1 MEHHNTYCYSF
12 PAVRGQQA
20 GRPFYI
26 ATCPLRL
33 IPRIFIFDEEEV
45 PPELRAQRELNKQRI
60 PEMARYLVDN
70 PKGYIFSA
78 ITASV
83 DSEVSFDAQEDNSDL
98 GTLRVQMDSNILIND
113 GQHRRKAI
121 EDALKESPELG
132 QDNIAVVF
140 FIDEGLKRSQQMF
153 ADLNKYAIRP
163 STSLNVLYDHRDS
176 CSGIARHLS
185 SEVKP
190 FVGYTEMER
199 SSIAPKSPKLFTL
212 SGIKLATRALVGK
225 GTKDK
230 YDEHDDALAI
240 SFWSTL
246 NKYIAEWQLVQN
258 KELSPSQ
265 MRKNYIHAHGI
276 GLHALGVAGRA
287 LLQQHPENWESK
299 LPALTKLDWQKV
311 NPIWNNRALHN
322 GKLSK
327 SSTNIKLTANV
338 IKRAL
343 DVELSADEL
352 EIEKLLI
359 NE

>member
-1 MEHHNTYCYSF
+1 MEQQNTYCYSF

-33 IPRIFIFDEEEV
+33 IPRIFVFDEEEV

-70 PKGYIFSA
+70 PKDYIFSA

-83 DSEVSFDAQEDNSDL
+83 DSHVSFEPNNKDSDL
-98 GTLRVQMDSNILIND
+98 GVLQVQMDSNILIND

-121 EDALKESPELG
+121 EEALRESPELG

-163 STSLNVLYDHRDS
+163 STSLNVLYDHRDVS
-176 CSGIARHLS
+176 SNIARQLS
-185 SEVKP
+185 QEVKP

-212 SGIKLATRALVGK
+212 SSIKQASKALLGK
-225 GTKDK
+225 GTKDRV
-230 YDEHDDALAI
+230 DEDDYQLVKE
-240 SFWSTL
+240 FWEEINQVIT
-246 NKYIAEWQLVQN
+246 EWQLVQD
-258 KELSPSQ
+258 KDMSPSQ
-265 MRKNYIHAHGI
+265 ARQEFIHANGI
-276 GLHALGVAGRA
+276 GLHALGAAGQSLIA
-287 LLQQHPENWESK
+287 TFPDTWK
-299 LPALTKLDWQKV
+299 TKLAPLKKIDWRKA
-311 NPIWNNRALHN
+311 NPIWDNRALHN

-327 SSTNIKLTANV
+327 STTNVRLTANV
-338 IKRAL
+338 IKKAL
-343 DVELSADEL
+343 KLKLTEDEKRL
-352 EIEKLLI
+352 ESIIK
-359 NE
+359 

>member
-1 MEHHNTYCYSF
+1 MEHTNTYCYSF

-33 IPRIFIFDEEEV
+33 IPKIFVFDEEEV

-70 PKGYIFSA
+70 PQDYIFSA

-83 DSEVSFDAQEDNSDL
+83 DTDVEFEASGKNSDL

-121 EDALKESPELG
+121 EEAIKDSPELG

-163 STSLNVLYDHRDS
+163 SSSLNVLYDHRDA
-176 CSGIARHLS
+176 CSGIARYLS
-185 SEVKP
+185 SNVKP

-199 SSIAPKSPKLFTL
+199 SSIAPKSPKLFAL
-212 SGIKLATRALVGK
+212 SSIKLATRALLGK
-225 GTKDK
+225 GSKDS
-230 YDEHDDALAI
+230 YEEQDQSVATQFWAALNEHVP
-240 SFWSTL
+240 
-246 NKYIAEWQLVQN
+246 EWKLVQR
-258 KELSPSQ
+258 KELSPTQ
-265 MRKNYIHAHGI
+265 MRQEFIHAHGI
-276 GLHALGVAGRA
+276 GLHALGVAGHDLIAAHPDDWEKKLSA
-287 LLQQHPENWESK
+287 LK
-299 LPALTKLDWQKV
+299 GIDWRKA
-311 NPIWNNRALHN
+311 NPTWNNRALHN

-338 IKRAL
+338 IKQAL
-343 DVELSADEL
+343 GLALSPDE
-352 EIEKLLI
+352 EKL
-359 NE
+359 EKQFSK

>member
-1 MEHHNTYCYSF
+1 MEHQNTYCYSF

-33 IPRIFIFDEEEV
+33 IPRIFVFDEEEV

-70 PKGYIFSA
+70 PKDYIFSA

-83 DSEVSFDAQEDNSDL
+83 DSHVSFEANGKDSDL
-98 GTLRVQMDSNILIND
+98 GTLKVQMDSNILIND

-121 EDALKESPELG
+121 EEALRESPELG

-163 STSLNVLYDHRDS
+163 STSLNVLYDHRDTGS
-176 CSGIARHLS
+176 SIARQLS
-185 SEVKP
+185 KEVKP

-212 SGIKLATRALVGK
+212 SSIRQASKALLGK
-225 GTKDK
+225 ASKEK
-230 YDEHDDALAI
+230 VDDTDYLLVKE
-240 SFWSTL
+240 FWQEL
-246 NKYIAEWQLVQN
+246 NSVIVEWQAVQN
-258 KELSPSQ
+258 KEMSPSQ
-265 MRKNYIHAHGI
+265 ARQEFIHANGI
-276 GLHALGVAGRA
+276 GLHALGSAGHDLIQA
-287 LLQQHPENWESK
+287 FPDTWK
-299 LPALTKLDWQKV
+299 LKLTPLKKIDWRKA
-311 NPIWNNRALHN
+311 NPIWDNRALHN

-327 SSTNIKLTANV
+327 STTNIRLTANV
-338 IKRAL
+338 IKKAL
-343 DVELSADEL
+343 KLKLTDDEARL
-352 EIEKLLI
+352 EKIVK
-359 NE
+359 